1 MYIMHV
7 CARVISH
14 SLSLRHLCVFSVHCC
29 FFHHGDCCF
38 HFLLI
43 TFSGFTH
50 ICAIHIFLFHVLLY
64 RKPCTFLRNIIIWG
78 FPVNFKCSL
87 KTNPLNSV
95 IGHTHFV
102 SGCSLDQQWVEPWD
116 FNQHKLG
123 YNSKLPCLQKTTYNW
138 ICTTIAPKLEGS
150 PM

>member
-1 MYIMHV
+1 MQDYSSLVNLYVGYSCGKTKPFLYVYIYNYVYVFYIMYIMHV

-95 IGHTHFV
+95 IGHTHFG
-102 SGCSLDQQWVEPWD
+102 SGCSLD
-116 FNQHKLG
+116 
-123 YNSKLPCLQKTTYNW
+123 
-138 ICTTIAPKLEGS
+138 
-150 PM
+150 